1 MTNLNFPAIESGAL
15 TASDVADARKH
26 STGRILPAGLDSQG
40 RHQTRPLPE
49 DCAEEGGTHREPS
62 KTMRDRPGIGLLI
75 VLLGWPTVAAVIG
88 AVVAIVQH
96 MPPIG
101 G

>member
-1 MTNLNFPAIESGAL
+1 MVNLNSPAIESGAL
-15 TASDVADARKH
+15 TAADLADARKH
-26 STGRILPAGLDSQG
+26 STGRILHAGLDYQG

-62 KTMRDRPGIGLLI
+62 KTMRDRPGVGLLI